1 MSFVLIAPE
10 FVTAAAGDLTNLGS
24 SISAANASAASATT
38 QVLAAGADEVSAR
51 IAALFGGFGL
61 EYQAISA
68 QVAAY
73 HQRFVQALSTG
84 AGAYASAEAAAAEQ
98 IVLGVITNDMAVLPS
113 MGRRVSPITASRLVF
128 RRRAPVD
135 PKRRPL
141 ITKT

>member
-84 AGAYASAEAAAAEQ
+84 AGAYASAEAPAGPAVCCSATAAPAA
-98 IVLGVITNDMAVLPS
+98 TAALP
-113 MGRRVSPITASRLVF
+113 GWAASREVD
-128 RRRAPVD
+128 RRSP
-135 PKRRPL
+135 
-141 ITKT
+141 